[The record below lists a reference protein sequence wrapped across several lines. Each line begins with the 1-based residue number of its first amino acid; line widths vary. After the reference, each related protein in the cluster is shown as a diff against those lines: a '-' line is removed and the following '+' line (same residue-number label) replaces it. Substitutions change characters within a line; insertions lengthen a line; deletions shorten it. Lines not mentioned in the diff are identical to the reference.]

1 MKTKPEDKFSPETE
15 EEEVAYD
22 FWSTY
27 WDEVSRDP
35 YLIAGFIPDLAD
47 AAGLNP
53 DKLYDAIMNVGTKEG
68 WISKGGRGKRG
79 SVEGEERF
87 AELVG
92 KAQRKVFSA
101 FEAIFDVMENL
112 PLGIHNQAQLQ
123 EASGRGHLLEAV
135 TGEPSDLADEW
146 QELGMSFEEL
156 ASRCYELERLC
167 EEIEQVQ
174 KELSHE

>member
-68 WISKGGRGKRG
+68 WIAKRG
-79 SVEGEERF
+79 RRGSTEL

-156 ASRCYELERLC
+156 ASRCYELDRLC
-167 EEIEQVQ
+167 EEIERTQRG
-174 KELSHE
+174 